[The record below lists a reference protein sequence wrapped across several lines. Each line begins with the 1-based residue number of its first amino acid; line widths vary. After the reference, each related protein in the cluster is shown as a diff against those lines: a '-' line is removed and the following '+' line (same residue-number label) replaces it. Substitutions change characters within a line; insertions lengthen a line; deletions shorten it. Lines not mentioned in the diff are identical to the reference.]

1 MMKLLTRYVV
11 IRLTVTSCY
20 VLFAMLALYSFIDL
34 LSEIGRIGK
43 GNYSIFGAVQYI
55 MMLMPARAYQLMP
68 LATLIGGLIALGN
81 LSNNSELAVIK
92 TSGMS
97 TGNLISMILTFSV
110 FFSLITAVLGEW
122 VAPKLDRQADIF
134 KATAINGHV
143 SSTNDGI
150 WMKQDGG
157 MVYVS
162 SMLPDKTLLGIKIWR
177 YGEDFQLIESIVAD
191 SAIVREGSWILENAQ
206 SSTLEG
212 NRVEIQSLPE
222 RIWQTPIGTQLLE
235 ILLVKPE
242 QMSFIDLTK
251 YIDYLKNNQQQT
263 LMYEVAWWNKLV
275 YPITTMVMALLALS
289 FTPVSSRHT
298 NMGLKLLAG
307 IGLGLL
313 FFFAGRLF
321 GFSSRLYG
329 VPAWLSAILPTAVFA
344 VWAVYLIMKH
354 ERR

>member
-11 IRLTVTSCY
+11 IRLTVASCY

-34 LSEIGRIGK
+34 LSEIGKVGRGS
-43 GNYSIFGAVQYI
+43 YSIVEAVQYI

-81 LSNNSELAVIK
+81 LSNSSELAVIK

-97 TGNLISMILTFSV
+97 AGNLISMVLIFSV
-110 FFSLITAVLGEW
+110 FFALITAVLGEW
-122 VAPKLDRQADIF
+122 LAPKLDRQADVF
-134 KATAINGHV
+134 RAMAIDGRV
-143 SSTNDGI
+143 SATNDGI
-150 WMKQDGG
+150 WMKQDGS
-157 MVYVS
+157 MVYVT

-177 YGEDFQLIESIVAD
+177 YNEDFQLIESIIAD
-191 SAIVREGSWILENAQ
+191 KASAHRGGWILENVQ
-206 SSTLEG
+206 SSSLED
-212 NRVEIQSLPE
+212 NRVDIKNLPE
-222 RIWQTPIGTQLLE
+222 QIWQTPIDTQLLE
-235 ILLVKPE
+235 VLLVKPE
-242 QMSFIDLTK
+242 QMSFLDLTK

-275 YPITTMVMALLALS
+275 YPITTVVMALLALS
-289 FTPVSSRHT
+289 FTPISSRHT
-298 NMGLKLLAG
+298 NIGLKLLAG

-329 VPAWLSAILPTAVFA
+329 VPAWLSAMLPTAVCA
-344 VWAVYLIMKH
+344 IWAVYLIVKH
-354 ERR
+354 EKR